1 MLAITSGMEY
11 AFKQAPETMKSLV
24 MAVFLFMA
32 ALASVLA
39 QAFVPLA
46 EDPLLEWNYAVPAVL
61 VALAAVGFW
70 WTSRGMEDTDDDEV
84 AAVGGLGEDANLD
97 VELKEKR
104 LEKVVER
111 GA

>member
-39 QAFVPLA
+39 QAFVPFA

-70 WTSRGMEDTDDDEV
+70 WTSRGMEDTGDDSGLM
-84 AAVGGLGEDANLD
+84 AVENADVDAR
-97 VELKEKR
+97 LKGKR
-104 LEKVVER
+104 LEKVAEK
-111 GA
+111 GP